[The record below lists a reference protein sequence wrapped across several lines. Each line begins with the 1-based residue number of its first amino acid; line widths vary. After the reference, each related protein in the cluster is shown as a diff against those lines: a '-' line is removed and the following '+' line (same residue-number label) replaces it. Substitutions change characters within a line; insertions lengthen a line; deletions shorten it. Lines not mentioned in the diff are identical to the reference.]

1 MGLTEMATRLIARH
15 GQDAE
20 ILRPLPPIDDGF
32 GMVPNPDPPTPYPCK
47 AFVATFTVNEE
58 FIAAGLMDVG
68 DQRVLVAVEGL
79 TITPETTDK
88 IKIGTSVL
96 GIVRVVPHAPGGTLY
111 FWEVQARD
119 LL

>member
-1 MGLTEMATRLIARH
+1 MGLTETATRLIAKH

-20 ILRPLPPIDDGF
+20 LLRPGPGTPDGM
-32 GMVPNPDPPTPYPCK
+32 GGTIPGPDTAYPCT

>member
-1 MGLTEMATRLIARH
+1 MGLTEKATRLIAKY
-15 GQDAE
+15 GQPAE
-20 ILRPLPPIDDGF
+20 VIREGQGEPDGF
-32 GMVPNPDPPTPYPCK
+32 GGFQPGPETSYPCT
-47 AFVATFTVNEE
+47 AMVATFTVNEE

-68 DQRVLVAVEGL
+68 DLRVLVSVDGL

-88 IKIGTSVL
+88 LLIDGDTL
-96 GIVRVVPHAPGGTLY
+96 GIKSVVPHAPGGTLY

>member
-1 MGLTEMATRLIARH
+1 MGLTETATRLIAKY
-15 GQDAE
+15 GQAAE
-20 ILRPLPPIDDGF
+20 VLRPGEGTVDEYGGYTPG
-32 GMVPNPDPPTPYPCK
+32 PDAAHPCT
-47 AFVATFTVNEE
+47 AMVATFTVNEE

-68 DQRVLVAVEGL
+68 DQRVLVSVDGL

-88 IKIGTSVL
+88 LRIGTTTL

-119 LL
+119 LV

>member
-1 MGLTEMATRLIARH
+1 M
-15 GQDAE
+15 
-20 ILRPLPPIDDGF
+20 
-32 GMVPNPDPPTPYPCK
+32 
-47 AFVATFTVNEE
+47 VATFTVNEE

-68 DQRVLVAVEGL
+68 DQRVLVSVDGL

-88 IKIGTSVL
+88 LRIGTTTL

-119 LL
+119 LV